1 MALFGLTFCIPRV
14 DLNSPKLATHK
25 NECISTP
32 QREQTTTF
40 ENHSKMS
47 HNKTLQGEAS
57 KYIWTFAHKGT
68 FHSFGKIKV
77 RQFLLIFKHY
87 AKVPFGVCVCFLHTP
102 LYLRRK
108 SNHINGREMVNLPME
123 LYVGGNNSTWR
134 SRWTC
139 NAKME
144 SLQRRKMW
152 LSHETLLLR
161 LLQLQ

>member
-1 MALFGLTFCIPRV
+1 MRFRAKRDENQLCNISIKSENFGF
-14 DLNSPKLATHK
+14 SPQCA
-25 NECISTP
+25 
-32 QREQTTTF
+32 
-40 ENHSKMS
+40 
-47 HNKTLQGEAS
+47 LQGEAS